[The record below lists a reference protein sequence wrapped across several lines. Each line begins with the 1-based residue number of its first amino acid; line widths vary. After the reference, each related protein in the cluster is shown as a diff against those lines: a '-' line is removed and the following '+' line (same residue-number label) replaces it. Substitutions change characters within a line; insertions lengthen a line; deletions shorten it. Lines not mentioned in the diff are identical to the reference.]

1 MKRKIVAIDM
11 VDSFNGDD
19 SRYEVGK
26 QVNDNLEVTHITFK
40 RDGLQV
46 INHRDE
52 SCYLIRLVNELNKE
66 EAVFKMIPAK
76 LVSEVTFI
84 EKEEKEQEVKVEKV
98 S

>member
-1 MKRKIVAIDM
+1 MERRIIAIEM
-11 VDSFNGDD
+11 MESFRGDD

-26 QVNDNLEVTHITFK
+26 EVINDLEVTHITFK

-52 SCYLIRLVNELNKE
+52 SCYLVRLVNDLNKE
-66 EAVFKMIPAK
+66 EPVFKAIPAE

-84 EKEEKEQEVKVEKV
+84 EMEEKEQEVKVEKV
-98 S
+98 Q